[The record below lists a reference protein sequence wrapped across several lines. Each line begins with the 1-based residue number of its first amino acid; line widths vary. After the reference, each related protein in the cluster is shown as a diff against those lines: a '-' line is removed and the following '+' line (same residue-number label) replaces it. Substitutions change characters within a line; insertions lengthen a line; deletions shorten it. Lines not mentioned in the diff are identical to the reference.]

1 MVTRIQAVVAVGVP
15 WLLAVVLVPG
25 SAWTWLG
32 LVVPVV
38 FALLHARDWQA
49 WSAPVSGMV
58 SVLPVVPWWASL
70 TVAIAASVLL
80 LTRPPASGF
89 VLDRE
94 HLSRRW
100 VLVAGGGLIALAVVL
115 ATVLL
120 VQVRNENATFEASQ
134 AAAAEVW
141 ATLEPEPEDASAVEP
156 EVVGGLVGEP
166 LEVQEEAAAP
176 VSPPF
181 ARMRFLRKGSDEPV
195 VTERVLYV
203 GPDVTE
209 RGLAAGP
216 GRYPGTGRLGRPGNV
231 AIAGHRTGWGSPFL
245 ELDDLAPG
253 DRIKVVDRQGVRHT
267 YVVRESRLVAPSEDW
282 VLGPDPLGTG
292 EPTLTLTTC
301 DPPEVNTERLI
312 VFATLAKS
320 VPLPSA

>member
-1 MVTRIQAVVAVGVP
+1 MVTRIQAVVAVAVP

-25 SAWTWLG
+25 SAWAWLG
-32 LVVPVV
+32 LLVPLV
-38 FALLHARDWQA
+38 FAALHARDWQA
-49 WSAPVSGMV
+49 WSAPVSGTV
-58 SVLPVVPWWASL
+58 SVLPGVPGWASL
-70 TVAIAASVLL
+70 IAALATTALL
-80 LTRPPASGF
+80 LVRPPAS
-89 VLDRE
+89 VYIIDRE
-94 HLSRRW
+94 HRNHRR
-100 VLVAGGGLIALAVVL
+100 VVVAGGALIVFAVVL
-115 ATVLL
+115 ATELL
-120 VQVRNENATFEASQ
+120 VQVQSENASFEASQ
-134 AAAAEVW
+134 SAAAEVW
-141 ATLEPEPEDASAVEP
+141 ATLEPDPPEASAPEP
-156 EVVGGLVGEP
+156 AVVGGLVGQP
-166 LEVQEEAAAP
+166 LEVQAEAAAP

-195 VTERVLYV
+195 VTDRILYV

-216 GRYPGTGRLGRPGNV
+216 GRYPGTGQLGRPGNV
-231 AIAGHRTGWGSPFL
+231 AVAGHRTGWGSPFL
-245 ELDDLAPG
+245 NLDDLAPG
-253 DRIKVVDRQGVRHT
+253 DRIKLVDREGIRHT